1 MALLGNQNIIKF
13 THHRSD
19 AWHNRNSSTMGEIST
34 GYRMTVTPVRSD
46 SIIVIDYQIP
56 SQRVTMHALNFHNIY
71 NVTAGNYPN
80 EPYNS
85 GQTRTRTH
93 CPSRGQYNGDN
104 AVMHCLRASLPSWG
118 TSAAIFTLHS
128 MSYVNDLQDIIIVL
142 ERQTLPCIGIVI
154 YLLMLMNLRTF
165 K

>member
-19 AWHNRNSSTMGEIST
+19 AWHNRQSSTMGEIST
-34 GYRMTVTPVRSD
+34 AYRMTVTPVRSD
-46 SIIVIDYQIP
+46 SIIIIDYVLP

-71 NVTAGNYPN
+71 NVTDGNYPN
-80 EPYNS
+80 QPYNS

-104 AVMHCLRASLPSWG
+104 AVTHHMRASLASWG
-118 TSAAIFTLHS
+118 TTAKIFTVHS
-128 MSYVNDLQDIIIVL
+128 MSYANDLTRHNHSAGNSSTTVHWNGHLFAYAYELEDI
-142 ERQTLPCIGIVI
+142 
-154 YLLMLMNLRTF
+154 
-165 K
+165 